1 MNDDTIIGIDL
12 GTYLSSVSIFE
23 NGYPKIIPN
32 DFGERFTLSCVSFI
46 DENEYVVGHL
56 AFKNSLES
64 NDYYI
69 SEVKRIIGRDFN
81 DIENKIK
88 TDKTVFPFG
97 LKEDKNTHK
106 ANVIVK
112 LKKSNKNSS
121 ILPMEDNNIK
131 KIEDNLTEVA
141 KNLEICFTETESEKY
156 ERENLITK
164 EYSPEYISSLILA
177 KMKKDAENFLH
188 KKISN
193 AIISVPADF
202 KNDQRE
208 YTIKAANMA
217 GLNVLRLINEP
228 TSVAFAYMFL
238 EEEKDYGE
246 RKCVV
251 YDFGGGTFDVT
262 ILSINKDKEGNKI
275 IQILGS
281 CGDIYLGGKNFDRNL
296 FDFVCKNSNLKQEEI
311 ENDFPLKNRIKNAC
325 EKAKIELN
333 FLDKVEINL
342 ESIKLGR
349 NLEHFVITKQ
359 NFLDVCGELFNRS
372 YEITKKAIKEAGL
385 QINDIT
391 DIFFCGGV
399 TQDPKIQR
407 DLRKIFPHARLN
419 NNLNPETVVSMGAA
433 VLSAMYTGQKEIRE
447 KGLVFREVTSISYGI
462 ETFEHKMCVIIP
474 KGTNIPTI
482 REKEFCNAVANIEKM
497 SINIYEGE
505 SIKCKDNHLLG
516 NFFLKG
522 IPKAPA
528 GQVKI
533 NVTFRINEN
542 AILEVSARELTKFG
556 KKNQIRIVNGNE
568 NILKNNIKKIENMF
582 IDNKEENLK
591 KKLYEYQTKIFEQC
605 GDEEKFN
612 SYQLLAKEISKYLK
626 NIAKEDFNE
635 NDATFTK
642 FILEV
647 QYLFKQYSQL
657 LSYTQFVTPDIITQI
672 KNDIFYYLK
681 IIVEKPKTNIFQFI
695 EDLKIN
701 KEIYNFCMLFTAK
714 EYLIRGKIFFNE
726 TIAKK
731 PKIEKKGLILAKNY
745 INEVN
750 VILKSHNTIDT
761 FNNINEEI
769 KQYFEDLKKDR
780 EFYFDKIEI
789 EILSFDAEEQFRM
802 CQGINYKN
810 NLNKYE
816 STLAYYNQILKI
828 IDNKYLNLQNER
840 NEYVIEISD
849 YLSILYFKRLSLY
862 LRKQYNEKY
871 NNYQEEDSELNKIIK
886 NYENNLIEE
895 KIDEI
900 RDLVRNELDK
910 KEKANHLKLIKQ
922 LIEKYPY
929 KDIENDRIDV
939 DKLYRK
945 NKKEC
950 YRKLIDKYYHFNY
963 PKNTPKEREHY
974 QIIVEIEGQLN
985 RLNDLCCS

>member
-1 MNDDTIIGIDL
+1 MKDDIIGIDL

-32 DFGERFTLSCVSFI
+32 DFGERFTLSCVSFLN
-46 DENEYVVGHL
+46 EKEYVVGHL

-69 SEVKRIIGRDFN
+69 SEVKRIIGRNFD
-81 DIENKIK
+81 DIEYKIK

-112 LKKSNKNSS
+112 LKKSNNNCSN
-121 ILPMEDNNIK
+121 LPIEDNNIK
-131 KIEDNLTEVA
+131 NIENNITEAA
-141 KNLEICFTETESEKY
+141 KNLEMCFTETKSEKF

-188 KKISN
+188 KKIKN

-238 EEEKDYGE
+238 EEEKDFGE

-262 ILSINKDKEGNKI
+262 ILSIKKNKEGNRI

-349 NLEHFVITKQ
+349 NLDHFVITKK

-385 QINDIT
+385 QISDIT
-391 DIFFCGGV
+391 DIFLCGGV
-399 TQDPKIQR
+399 TQDPKIQK
-407 DLRKIFPHARLN
+407 DLRKLFPQARLN

-433 VLSAMYTGQKEIRE
+433 VLSAMYKGQNEIKE
-447 KGLVFREVTSISYGI
+447 KKLVFKEVTSISYGI

-474 KGTNIPTI
+474 RGTNIPTI
-482 REKEFCNAVANIEKM
+482 REKEFCNAVSNIEKM
-497 SINIYEGE
+497 AINIYEGE
-505 SIKCKDNHLLG
+505 NIKCKDNHLLG
-516 NFFLKG
+516 NFFLRD

-528 GQVKI
+528 GKVKI
-533 NVTFRINEN
+533 NVTFKINEN
-542 AILEVSARELTKFG
+542 AILEVSAKELTKFG

-568 NILKNNIKKIENMF
+568 NILNNNIKKIENMF
-582 IDNKEENLK
+582 TDNKEESLK

-612 SYQLLAKEISKYLK
+612 SYKLLTKEISKYLK
-626 NIAKEDFNE
+626 SKANEDYNE
-635 NDATFTK
+635 NDAKFTK
-642 FILEV
+642 FLLEV

-657 LSYTQFVTPDIITQI
+657 LSYIQFVTPNIIIQI
-672 KNDIFYYLK
+672 KNDIFFYLK

-726 TIAKK
+726 TIANK
-731 PKIEKKGLILAKNY
+731 PLIEKKGLILAKNY

-750 VILKSHNTIDT
+750 VILKSHDTKDT
-761 FNNINEEI
+761 FNNLDEEI
-769 KQYFEDLKKDR
+769 LQYYEDLISER
-780 EFYFDKIEI
+780 EFYLDKIEI

-816 STLAYYNQILKI
+816 STLGYYNEILKI
-828 IDNKYLNLQNER
+828 IHKKYINLQNKK

-849 YLSILYFKRLSLY
+849 YLGILYFKRLSLY
-862 LRKQYNEKY
+862 LRKQYNENYK
-871 NNYQEEDSELNKIIK
+871 NYQQEDSELLEKIK
-886 NYENNLIEE
+886 NYENNIIEE

-900 RDLVRNELDK
+900 RDLVRNEINK
-910 KEKANHLKLIKQ
+910 GKNANYLNLIKT
-922 LIEKYPY
+922 IIKKYPY
-929 KDIENDRIDV
+929 KNIENDRLDV
-939 DKLYRK
+939 DKLYHED
-945 NKKEC
+945 KKEC
-950 YRKLIDKYYHFNY
+950 YRQLIDKYYHFNY
-963 PKNTPKEREHY
+963 EKNSPKERENY